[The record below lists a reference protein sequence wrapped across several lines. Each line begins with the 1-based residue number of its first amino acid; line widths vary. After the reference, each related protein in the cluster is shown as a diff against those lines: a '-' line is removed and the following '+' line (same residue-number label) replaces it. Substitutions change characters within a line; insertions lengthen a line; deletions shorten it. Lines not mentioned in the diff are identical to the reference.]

1 MSYTSTH
8 ATSVYSCC
16 WGIVPLQE
24 KSLKLLGFKFE
35 NVFDNIPHRVILPEG
50 WKIKTSQNHP
60 LIFDESNVARGCL
73 EETKLP
79 QDHPQSQKK
88 LYVLLK
94 LFK

>member
-1 MSYTSTH
+1 MSYSSTIDRE
-8 ATSVYSCC
+8 VYSCC

-24 KSLKLLGFKFE
+24 KILKLLGFKFE
-35 NVFDNIPHRVILPEG
+35 NVFDDIPHRVILPEG
-50 WKIKTSQNHP
+50 WKIKKSV
-60 LIFDESNVARGCL
+60 IFDERGLARGYL